1 MKTIVIANQKGGVGK
16 TMLSAALAGALS
28 EQGKKILV
36 IDMDAQGSLS
46 SMLTVQPEAI
56 EQGIYN
62 VLVDEL
68 AIEQVMQRSKVEY
81 VYLVPSTK
89 SMKGLEFKLAADP
102 LDAVY
107 LLRDALN
114 EVKDNFDI
122 ILIDTPPKLDTA
134 TRMALV
140 AADGVMIP
148 IECQQFAFDATG
160 EMLDEIETVKKR
172 VNKNL
177 KMLGFVINKFTASRK
192 IEQMYNKA
200 LRHEYKNLVFT
211 TEFRNAVQYTESCTL
226 GLPITHTHPRSI
238 QAQAVR
244 NLVAEFTQA
253 VAA

>member
-46 SMLTVQPEAI
+46 SMLAVQPEAI

-68 AIEQVMQRSKVEY
+68 AMDQVVLRSKVEY
-81 VYLVPSTK
+81 VYLAPSTRP
-89 SMKGLEFKLAADP
+89 MKGLELKLAADP

-107 LLRDALN
+107 LLRDAID
-114 EVKDNFDI
+114 EIKDNFDT

-148 IECQQFAFDATG
+148 IECQQFAFDATS
-160 EMLDEIETVKKR
+160 EMLNEIETVKKR

-192 IEQMYNKA
+192 VEQMYNKA
-200 LRHEYKNLVFT
+200 LRQEYKNLVFT

-226 GLPITHTHPRSI
+226 GLPITHTHPKSI
-238 QAQAVR
+238 QAQAAR
-244 NLVAEFTQA
+244 DLVSEFTQA
-253 VAA
+253 MAA